1 MAIREAMLPEFD
13 QEMATTRKVLDRVP
27 EDKLGWKPHEKSWP
41 MGDLATHLVN
51 LPEWVGVAINQD
63 SLDLAPPG
71 GEAPRA
77 KPVSS
82 HAEML
87 KRFDKAVAAAR
98 ATLAETSDEHLL
110 KPWTL
115 LRGGQ
120 TTLTLPRVAILRGFV
135 INHMIHHRGQMSV
148 YLRLND
154 IPVPSIYGPSAD
166 ENPF

>member
-1 MAIREAMLPEFD
+1 MAIREALLPEFD

-27 EDKLGWKPHEKSWP
+27 EDKLGWKPHEKSSSV
-41 MGDLATHLVN
+41 GDLATHLVN
-51 LPEWVGVAINQD
+51 LPEWVGIAIKQD

-77 KPVSS
+77 KPVTS

-87 KRFDKAVAAAR
+87 ERFDKAVAAAR
-98 ATLAETSDEHLL
+98 TALAEVSDEHLM

-115 LRGGQ
+115 LRSGQ
-120 TTLTLPRVAILRGFV
+120 TIMTLPRVAVLRGFV
-135 INHMIHHRGQMSV
+135 ISHMIHHRGQMSV

-154 IPVPSIYGPSAD
+154 VPVPSIYGPSAD
-166 ENPF
+166 EAAF